1 VRAAAGEPVRFG
13 PAVDRWVVGV
23 LVFSG
28 LAMLTATVAVA
39 LDPGVGAEA
48 LLLVVAINLLTG
60 GAVVVLAYPIAY
72 EVDADEVRVRAGV
85 LRYRVALAELTRV
98 ALNSSVV
105 SSTTAAWTFRRVQ
118 LVDRRGHVLEV
129 GPADRV
135 GFVAEVL
142 ARAPQLVEERGAGRG
157 RAWHDPSAR
166 RR

>member
-1 VRAAAGEPVRFG
+1 MSAAPGAPVRFG
-13 PAVDRWVVGV
+13 PAVDRWVVAV
-23 LVFSG
+23 LAFAG
-28 LAMLTATVAVA
+28 LAMVGATAAVA
-39 LDPGVGAEA
+39 LDPGVGVEA

-60 GAVVVLAYPIAY
+60 GAVVALAYPIAY

-85 LRYRVALAELTRV
+85 LRHRIALADLKRVALTT
-98 ALNSSVV
+98 SVV
-105 SSTTAAWTFRRVQ
+105 SSTTAAWTFRRVR

-142 ARAPQLVEERGAGRG
+142 ARAPHLVEESGAGRA

-166 RR
+166 R